1 MEMIRSSLMVIRMVQ
16 SLI

>member
-1 MEMIRSSLMVIRMVQ
+1 MVIRMVQ